1 MGVMDENTNWKNQ
14 LAEKKK
20 LQNLLKKEEEIDN
33 SLMVGNFN
41 EDTWRELQLIR
52 YKITITEAKINGSFY
67 EGEPE
72 PQTAVR
78 SNNTNQYNN

>member
-1 MGVMDENTNWKNQ
+1 MGVMNENKNGKSH

-20 LQNLLKKEEEIDN
+20 LQDLRKREEEIDN

-52 YKITITEAKINGSFY
+52 YKITVSKSKIDGSFY
-67 EGEPE
+67 KGEPE
-72 PQTAVR
+72 PQAIRTAN
-78 SNNTNQYNN
+78 SNQYNS

>member
-1 MGVMDENTNWKNQ
+1 MGVMDENTNGKNQ

-20 LQNLLKKEEEIDN
+20 LQNLLKKEEELDN

-52 YKITITEAKINGSFY
+52 YKITITEAKIDGSFY
-67 EGEPE
+67 EGQPE
-72 PQTAVR
+72 PQILR
-78 SNNTNQYNN
+78 NHNTNKYE